1 MRELQP
7 TRTRFVKEN
16 VSIQYTSTT
25 LRSLS
30 SDRILGLTRT
40 QVLRSILKLF
50 FKQYFIK
57 KIKLNFF
64 IFLY

>member
-7 TRTRFVKEN
+7 IRTRFVKEN

-57 KIKLNFF
+57 KIKLNF
-64 IFLY
+64 LYL

>member
-1 MRELQP
+1 
-7 TRTRFVKEN
+7 VKEN

-57 KIKLNFF
+57 KIKLNF
-64 IFLY
+64 LYL